1 MGLMDEMRKISEKI
15 NQQRP
20 MMTNEVATELVS
32 IHPFIRALG
41 YDIGNL
47 NEVSPQH
54 TADAR
59 TSGSERVDYAIKQ
72 SGKPIIFIESK
83 AANKVLSEN
92 NWRQLYNYF
101 GAEDVR
107 FGILTNGI
115 EYRFYTDLEKLNVM
129 DKQPFLIIDMLN
141 LDDGLVNELEG
152 FTKASFD
159 VERIL
164 SAARKLRV
172 LRLLDKEYAQPSEE
186 LVRFFARQLYTGPL
200 SKSVIQAFAPVVRQA
215 WREFVEQK
223 IASRL
228 QTVIQ
233 PEARPAEIEAQTTVE
248 ESPIQPISED
258 GEIPVFAE
266 YGGQRFEATLVKF
279 DLKYPKTSRILYSNS
294 VYSISKA
301 AIVAIHSVNPKI
313 RASNGWDFWKLRDP
327 YGNKER
333 PIGDLRKDEG
343 LPPPGAIPKIDW
355 QKSRGYVKLRLMYLI
370 LRYRRRRA

>member
-1 MGLMDEMRKISEKI
+1 MSLMDELRKISENI

-20 MMTNEVATELVS
+20 MMTNEAATELVS

-47 NEVSPQH
+47 NEVYPQY

-92 NWRQLYNYF
+92 HWRQLYDYF

-115 EYRFYTDLEKLNVM
+115 EYRFYTDLEKLNIM

-152 FTKASFD
+152 FTKAGFD

-164 SAARKLRV
+164 SSARKLRV

-186 LVRFFARQLYTGPL
+186 LVGFFARQLYTVDV
-200 SKSVIQAFAPVVRQA
+200 SRSVIDEFAPVVGQA

-228 QTVIQ
+228 QTAIQ
-233 PEARPAEIEAQTTVE
+233 PGMPRQKPAIAKPKKRFKKPARR
-248 ESPIQPISED
+248 IS
-258 GEIPVFAE
+258 GNAIEIPVFAE
-266 YGGQRFEATLVKF
+266 YKGHRFEAMLSYVESNWRE
-279 DLKYPKTSRILYSNS
+279 SRIRFEGALMTPSRAGKKLIL
-294 VYSISKA
+294 SIRSD
-301 AIVAIHSVNPKI
+301 VTGEN
-313 RASNGWDFWKLRDP
+313 NGWDFWKLRDP

-333 PIGDLRKDEG
+333 SISDLRDDEG
-343 LPPPGAIPKIDW
+343 L
-355 QKSRGYVKLRLMYLI
+355 
-370 LRYRRRRA
+370 RRRLLSQR

>member
-15 NQQRP
+15 NQQHHL
-20 MMTNEVATELVS
+20 MITEEATKQIS
-32 IHPFIRALG
+32 IRPFIRALG

-47 NEVSPQH
+47 NEVYPEY

-92 NWRQLYNYF
+92 NWRQLYDYF

-115 EYRFYTDLEKLNVM
+115 EYRFYTDLEKLNIM

-141 LDDGLVNELEG
+141 LDEGLVNELEG

-164 SAARKLRV
+164 SSARKLRV
-172 LRLLDKEYAQPSEE
+172 LRLLAKEYAQPSEE

-233 PEARPAEIEAQTTVE
+233 PEARPAETEAPITVE
-248 ESPIQPISED
+248 ASPIQPILQD
-258 GEIPVFAE
+258 GEIPVFAK
-266 YGGQRFEATLVKF
+266 YRGHRFEAALSYVESNWEE
-279 DLKYPKTSRILYSNS
+279 SRIRFEGEVLKPSAAGKKLRL
-294 VYSISKA
+294 SIRPD
-301 AIVAIHSVNPKI
+301 ITGET
-313 RASNGWDFWKLRDP
+313 NGWRFWKLRDP
-327 YGNKER
+327 YRNKER
-333 PIGDLRKDEG
+333 FISDLRDDEG
-343 LPPPGAIPKIDW
+343 L
-355 QKSRGYVKLRLMYLI
+355 
-370 LRYRRRRA
+370 RRRLLSQR

>member
-1 MGLMDEMRKISEKI
+1 MGLMDEMRKISEKV
-15 NQQRP
+15 NQQHHL
-20 MMTNEVATELVS
+20 MITEEATKQVS
-32 IHPFIRALG
+32 IRPFIQALG

-47 NEVSPQH
+47 NEVHPEY

-92 NWRQLYNYF
+92 YWRQLYDYF

-115 EYRFYTDLEKLNVM
+115 EYRFYTDLEKLNIM

-164 SAARKLRV
+164 SSARKLRV
-172 LRLLDKEYAQPSEE
+172 QRLLDKEYAQPSEE
-186 LVRFFARQLYTGPL
+186 FVKFFARQLYTGAL

-228 QTVIQ
+228 QTAIES
-233 PEARPAEIEAQTTVE
+233 EARPAETEAPITVE
-248 ESPIQPISED
+248 ESPIQPILED
-258 GEIPVFAE
+258 GEIPVFAK
-266 YGGQRFEATLVKF
+266 YKGQRFEATLIKF
-279 DLKYPKTSRILYSNS
+279 DHKYPKTSRILYNNN
-294 VYSISKA
+294 VYSISRA
-301 AIVAIHSVNPKI
+301 AIVAINSVNPKI
-313 RASNGWDFWKLRDP
+313 RASNGWDFWRLRDP

-343 LPPPGAIPKIDW
+343 L
-355 QKSRGYVKLRLMYLI
+355 
-370 LRYRRRRA
+370 RRRLLSQR

>member
-54 TADAR
+54 TADVR

-72 SGKPIIFIESK
+72 SGKPIIFIDSK

-115 EYRFYTDLEKLNVM
+115 EYRFYTDLEKLNIM

-141 LDDGLVNELEG
+141 LDDGLVNVLEG
-152 FTKASFD
+152 FTKANFD

-164 SAARKLRV
+164 SSARKLRV
-172 LRLLDKEYAQPSEE
+172 LRLLDKEYASPSEE
-186 LVRFFARQLYTGPL
+186 FVEFFARQLYTGSL
-200 SKSVIQAFAPVVRQA
+200 SKRALDEFAPVVGQA

-228 QTVIQ
+228 QTAIES
-233 PEARPAEIEAQTTVE
+233 EARPVETEAPITVE
-248 ESPIQPISED
+248 ERPIQPISED
-258 GEIPVFAE
+258 GEIPVFAK
-266 YGGQRFEATLVKF
+266 YKGHQFEATLSYVE
-279 DLKYPKTSRILYSNS
+279 SNWRESQIRFEGEVLAPSAAGRKAMRS
-294 VYSISKA
+294 VSPG
-301 AIVAIHSVNPKI
+301 VPGP
-313 RASNGWDFWKLRDP
+313 NGWKNFWKLRDP
-327 YGNKER
+327 YRNRER
-333 PIGDLRKDEG
+333 PISDLRKDEG
-343 LPPPGAIPKIDW
+343 L
-355 QKSRGYVKLRLMYLI
+355 
-370 LRYRRRRA
+370 RRRLLSQR

>member
-20 MMTNEVATELVS
+20 MMTNEAATELVS
-32 IHPFIRALG
+32 IRPFIQALG

-47 NEVSPQH
+47 NEVYPQH

-92 NWRQLYNYF
+92 HWRQLYDYF

-115 EYRFYTDLEKLNVM
+115 EYRFYTDLEKLNIM

-141 LDDGLVNELEG
+141 LDDGLVKELEG

-164 SAARKLRV
+164 SSARKLRV

-186 LVRFFARQLYTGPL
+186 LVRFFARQLYTGSL
-200 SKSVIQAFAPVVRQA
+200 SQRIIDEFAPVVRQA

-228 QTVIQ
+228 QTAI
-233 PEARPAEIEAQTTVE
+233 ESESRPAETEAPITVE
-248 ESPIQPISED
+248 ERPIQPISED
-258 GEIPVFAE
+258 GEILVFAE
-266 YGGQRFEATLVKF
+266 YRGRQFKAALIKF
-279 DLKYPKTSRILYSNS
+279 DPKHPKTSRILYSNN
-294 VYSISKA
+294 VYSISRA
-301 AIVAIHSVNPKI
+301 AKVAINSVNPKI

-327 YGNKER
+327 YGNRER
-333 PIGDLRKDEG
+333 PIGDLRDDEG
-343 LPPPGAIPKIDW
+343 L
-355 QKSRGYVKLRLMYLI
+355 
-370 LRYRRRRA
+370 RRRLLSQR

>member
-1 MGLMDEMRKISEKI
+1 MSLIDELRKISEGI

-20 MMTNEVATELVS
+20 MMTNEAATELVS

-47 NEVSPQH
+47 NEVYPQY

-72 SGKPIIFIESK
+72 QGKPIIFIESK

-92 NWRQLYNYF
+92 YWRQLYNYF

-115 EYRFYTDLEKLNVM
+115 EYRFYTDLEKLNIM

-141 LDDGLVNELEG
+141 LDERLVNELEG

-164 SAARKLRV
+164 SSARKLRV

-186 LVRFFARQLYTGPL
+186 FVKFFARQLYTGTL
-200 SKSVIQAFAPVVRQA
+200 GKSVVQAFALVVRQA

-228 QTVIQ
+228 QTAIQ
-233 PEARPAEIEAQTTVE
+233 PEARPAETETQITVE
-248 ESPIQPISED
+248 ESPIQPILED

-266 YGGQRFEATLVKF
+266 YRGHQFEAMLSYVESNWRA
-279 DLKYPKTSRILYSNS
+279 SRISFEGVLMTPSRAGKKLIL
-294 VYSISKA
+294 SIRPDFTGA
-301 AIVAIHSVNPKI
+301 N
-313 RASNGWDFWKLRDP
+313 NGWNFWKLRDP
-327 YGNKER
+327 YRNRER

-343 LPPPGAIPKIDW
+343 L
-355 QKSRGYVKLRLMYLI
+355 
-370 LRYRRRRA
+370 RRRLLSQR

>member
-1 MGLMDEMRKISEKI
+1 MGLMDEMRKISEKV

-47 NEVSPQH
+47 NEVYPQH

-115 EYRFYTDLEKLNVM
+115 EYRFYTDLEKLNIM

-141 LDDGLVNELEG
+141 LDDGLVNVLEG

-164 SAARKLRV
+164 LSARKLRV

-228 QTVIQ
+228 QTAIES
-233 PEARPAEIEAQTTVE
+233 EARPAETEAPITVE
-248 ESPIQPISED
+248 ESPIQSISED
-258 GEIPVFAE
+258 GVEIPVLAE
-266 YGGQRFEATLVKF
+266 YKGHRFEATLIKF
-279 DLKYPKTSRILYSNS
+279 DHKRPQTSRILYSNN
-294 VYSISKA
+294 VYSTSRA
-301 AIVAIHSVNPKI
+301 AKVAINTVNPKI
-313 RASNGWDFWKLRDP
+313 MAWSGWMFWKLRDP
-327 YGNKER
+327 DTGKER
-333 PIGDLRKDEG
+333 EIGDLRKDEG
-343 LPPPGAIPKIDW
+343 L
-355 QKSRGYVKLRLMYLI
+355 
-370 LRYRRRRA
+370 RRRVLSQR

>member
-115 EYRFYTDLEKLNVM
+115 EYRFYTDLEKLNIM

-141 LDDGLVNELEG
+141 LDDGLVNVLEG

-172 LRLLDKEYAQPSEE
+172 LRLLDKEYASPSEE
-186 LVRFFARQLYTGPL
+186 FVEFCARQLYTGSL
-200 SKSVIQAFAPVVRQA
+200 SKRALDEFAPVVGQA

-228 QTVIQ
+228 QTAIES
-233 PEARPAEIEAQTTVE
+233 EASPAEIEAQTTVE

-258 GEIPVFAE
+258 G
-266 YGGQRFEATLVKF
+266 
-279 DLKYPKTSRILYSNS
+279 
-294 VYSISKA
+294 
-301 AIVAIHSVNPKI
+301 
-313 RASNGWDFWKLRDP
+313 
-327 YGNKER
+327 
-333 PIGDLRKDEG
+333 
-343 LPPPGAIPKIDW
+343 
-355 QKSRGYVKLRLMYLI
+355 
-370 LRYRRRRA
+370 